1 MQPQLNRNSPVKFI
15 KRLLVF
21 SLICIIL
28 GVTTIFGFYFY
39 VKSDLPD
46 VATLRDVQLQ
56 TPMQVFSQDGKLIAQ
71 FGEKRR
77 IPLKLEEMPKELIE
91 AVIATEDSR
100 YYEHYGFDP
109 IGITRA
115 AFAVL
120 ASGSASQGASTITQQ
135 LARNFF
141 LSNEKKV
148 MRKVKEIFIAI
159 HIEQLL
165 SKEEILELY
174 LNKIYLGYRSYGV
187 GAAAQAYFGKEVKD
201 LTLGEIALIAGLPKA
216 PSTMNP
222 IYSVERAT
230 NRRNVVLQRMLDEK
244 YITKAEYDAARAE
257 RVQSKFHGA
266 EIELNAPYVAEIA
279 RAWMVERYGEEVAYT
294 SGMNVYT
301 TVDSKLQKA
310 ANQAAINNLLAYD
323 ERHGYRGAEKELWQA
338 NQPAWSSAQLSEYLS
353 NEPTYG
359 DMFPAAVLSVEEKS
373 AQVWVKSYGVQTIAW
388 EDMNWARRFINDD
401 RQGPLPK
408 SANEFLAAGEQIW
421 VRPRTQNGAIAA
433 WKLTQ
438 VPNANTAFVAM
449 NPENGAVTALVG
461 GFNFVH
467 NKFNRA
473 TQSVRQVGSSIKPF
487 IYSAALNKGL
497 TLATLINDAPIN
509 QWDESQGTAWRP
521 KNSPPT
527 YTGPTRLRIGLA
539 QSKNVMAVRVLREVG
554 LDETREY
561 LTRFGFK
568 LDQLPRSETIALGAG
583 SLTPVQM
590 AQGFSVFANNGYFV
604 EPFYISRVENPFG
617 NIEFTAEP
625 KVVCRNGC
633 SSELD
638 EFAEQDAAS
647 PYAPKVISEQNAF
660 LTREMLYSNI
670 WGGGEW
676 SSDTG
681 WNGTGWRAQALKRRD
696 IGGKTGTTND
706 SKDAWY
712 NGYAPGI
719 VSVAWVGFDDHSRN
733 LGKTA
738 PNRNIED
745 DVSGAESGGKT
756 ALPAWVEFM
765 SLALQG
771 VPVQQKVIP
780 NNIVRVRIDRDS
792 GLLTNKLDSS
802 SMFEYF
808 EAGTEPTEYV
818 SEHVNESIYSTSS
831 GEELF

>member
-1 MQPQLNRNSPVKFI
+1 M
-15 KRLLVF
+15 
-21 SLICIIL
+21 
-28 GVTTIFGFYFY
+28 
-39 VKSDLPD
+39 D
-46 VATLRDVQLQ
+46 
-56 TPMQVFSQDGKLIAQ
+56 M
-71 FGEKRR
+71 
-77 IPLKLEEMPKELIE
+77 
-91 AVIATEDSR
+91 
-100 YYEHYGFDP
+100 
-109 IGITRA
+109 
-115 AFAVL
+115 
-120 ASGSASQGASTITQQ
+120 
-135 LARNFF
+135 
-141 LSNEKKV
+141 
-148 MRKVKEIFIAI
+148 
-159 HIEQLL
+159 
-165 SKEEILELY
+165 
-174 LNKIYLGYRSYGV
+174 
-187 GAAAQAYFGKEVKD
+187 
-201 LTLGEIALIAGLPKA
+201 TLGEIALIAGLPKA

-257 RVQSKFHGA
+257 PVLPKYHGA

-279 RAWMVERYGEEVAYT
+279 RAWMVERYGEEAAYT

-301 TVDSKLQKA
+301 TVDSKLQRA

-323 ERHGYRGAEKELWQA
+323 ERHGYRGAEKELWQV
-338 NQPAWSSAQLSEYLS
+338 NQPAWSSTQLSEYLS

-408 SANEFLAAGEQIW
+408 SANEFLAAGQQIW
-421 VRPRTQNGAIAA
+421 VRPRTQDGAITA

-583 SLTPVQM
+583 SVTPVQM

-617 NIEFTAEP
+617 NIEFSAEP
-625 KVVCRNGC
+625 KVGCHREC

-647 PYAPKVISEQNAF
+647 PYAPQVISEQNAF

-676 SSDTG
+676 SADTG
-681 WNGTGWRAQALKRRD
+681 GTGTGGRAQALKRRD

-719 VSVAWVGFDDHSRN
+719 VGVAWVGFDDHSRN
-733 LGKTA
+733 LGKPA

-745 DVSGAESGGKT
+745 AVSGADSGGKT

-765 SLALQG
+765 SLALQD
-771 VPVQQKVIP
+771 VPVQQKAVP
-780 NNIVRVRIDRDS
+780 NNIARVRIDRDT